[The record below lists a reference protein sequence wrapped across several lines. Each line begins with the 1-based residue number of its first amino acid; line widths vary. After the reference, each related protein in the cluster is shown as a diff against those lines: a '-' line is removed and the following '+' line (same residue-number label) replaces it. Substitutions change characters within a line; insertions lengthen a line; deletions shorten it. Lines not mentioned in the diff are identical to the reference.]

1 MGFATC
7 LETLF
12 CTRRTEITFQ
22 LASRLSWLLEPKD
35 YGKRRETFKE
45 AIGLYD
51 LRSKIVHGADFNI
64 AEIDAQEERLV
75 DLCRRAFWKIL
86 SNEGLFGTFFN
97 RDSKVCD
104 DYLES
109 LNLGCP
115 QPGNG

>member
-1 MGFATC
+1 
-7 LETLF
+7 
-12 CTRRTEITFQ
+12 
-22 LASRLSWLLEPKD
+22 LLEPKD